1 MKILITGITGQ
12 DGSYLAEQLIAEGHE
27 VSGLVRRTSGID
39 PLGRLSGVLRG
50 PRAPTLYRA
59 DLTDAGS
66 IRRVLEAVEP
76 DEVYHLGAQSHVGVS
91 FEAPV
96 ATLDVTGIGTL
107 RLLQAV
113 HAVAP
118 KAKVYNACS
127 SEIFGNTPGPL
138 SEESAI
144 APVSPYGA
152 AKVLSL
158 QICRQYRDRGMWI
171 ASGILFNHCSP
182 RQAREFLPAKVVSAA
197 LAWAD
202 YRSALS
208 VTPSDLA
215 GRVARPPRLTL
226 GNLDA
231 RRDWG
236 WAPDYTALMPK
247 ILRHGPVE
255 LVVGTGR
262 SCSVREFVHNVFAHL
277 DLGNA
282 TRYVAEVPSDRPL
295 EIWDLVADTSKMAGV
310 VGLTALPSADT
321 GRLIRQLVDGMR
333 GSVSR

>member
-12 DGSYLAEQLIAEGHE
+12 DGSYLAEQLTAQGHE
-27 VSGLVRRTSGID
+27 VSGLVRRTSGVE
-39 PLGRLSGVLRG
+39 PMARLANLMRG
-50 PRAPTLYRA
+50 PTPPTLYQG
-59 DLTDAGS
+59 DLSDAGS
-66 IRRVLEAVEP
+66 LRRVIEAVEP
-76 DEVYHLGAQSHVGVS
+76 EEVYHLGAQSHVGVS
-91 FEAPV
+91 FRAPA

-107 RLLQAV
+107 RLLEALY
-113 HAVAP
+113 AVAP

-152 AKVLSL
+152 AKALSL

-197 LAWAD
+197 LAWAE
-202 YRSALS
+202 YRATLAA
-208 VTPSDLA
+208 TPPGLA
-215 GRVARPPRLTL
+215 HKVPKPLRLTL

-236 WAPDYTALMPK
+236 WAPDYTALMPR

-262 SCSVREFVHNVFAHL
+262 SISVRAFVTDVFAHL
-277 DLGNA
+277 DLDARN
-282 TRYVAEVPSDRPL
+282 YVDEVPSDRPL
-295 EIWDLVADTSKMAGV
+295 EIWDLVADTSRMAGH
-310 VGLTALPSADT
+310 VGLAALPSASIP
-321 GRLIRQLVDGMR
+321 RLIRQLVDGMR
-333 GSVSR
+333 PPR